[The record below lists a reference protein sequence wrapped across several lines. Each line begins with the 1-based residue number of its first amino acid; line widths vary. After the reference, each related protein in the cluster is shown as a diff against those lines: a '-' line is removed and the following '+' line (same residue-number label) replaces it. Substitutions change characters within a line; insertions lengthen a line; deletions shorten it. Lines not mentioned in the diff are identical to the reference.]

1 MEICPVISSYLKA
14 RLALAAAITA
24 TLALAAPVANAV
36 GAVPSGEVD
45 FASGVVEPVYNNLDG
60 SFGYLLTPQQATVKA
75 NIHTVSEIYVVVYPT
90 DAAGVIGTVNC
101 QHQPAD
107 NCPDHGP
114 PISGLAEATVP
125 GVYGNGVWGHDHL
138 ASIPA
143 APDKA
148 GGEFNVDWL
157 PVAVMFNTPEAVT
170 HITTLSQL
178 NDARAHGLITE
189 IPLTGAIFHGST
201 VSANVYARGTPVVPA
216 PPVP

>member
-1 MEICPVISSYLKA
+1 MPVQAAVSGQTLGDLRTRVQLLPGHDGSTVGVGLPIRVYFHRAVTDKAAVERNLKVTTSTPTDGVWHWMSNTEVHF
-14 RLALAAAITA
+14 RPSTYW
-24 TLALAAPVANAV
+24 PANSDVRVDANLY
-36 GAVPSGEVD
+36 GVD
-45 FASGVVEPVYNNLDG
+45 F
-60 SFGYLLTPQQATVKA
+60 
-75 NIHTVSEIYVVVYPT
+75 
-90 DAAGVIGTVNC
+90 
-101 QHQPAD
+101 
-107 NCPDHGP
+107 
-114 PISGLAEATVP
+114 
-125 GVYGNGVWGHDHL
+125 GNGVWGHDHL